1 MEIIT
6 SRKGN
11 VQRNGERID
20 TLTEPLGLNPMRK
33 FWRRKITYVAAEY
46 RLRRGHGAPGRN
58 GGTLSSERHF
68 MCKRSDN
75 PNLKAMLRIGSAR
88 VLYRS
93 KDEETATRAMFSHW
107 AGYQLNGPDGHAKL
121 LKLLAPTGET
131 ELLVDVTPQQIR
143 EAVGFHGPGNRQ
155 LFDVLTDWVYD
166 KLRTNSRA
174 DTLIV
179 ITAALA
185 GGLTSAS
192 SGAEAQSIVDRAVE
206 VQLIV
211 QEAMARG
218 YPPLWAAKMARNKM
232 GIQLSEPVVAELA
245 RRMKTGTAAVS
256 CDA

>member
-1 MEIIT
+1 MERVT
-6 SRKGN
+6 SREGN

-20 TLTEPLGLNPMRK
+20 TLTEPLGLNLMRK
-33 FWRRKITYVAAEY
+33 FWRRKLTYVAAEY
-46 RLRRGHGAPGRN
+46 RLRRGRGAPGRN
-58 GGTLSSERHF
+58 GGTLSGERYF

-75 PNLKAMLRIGSAR
+75 PTLKAKLRTGSAR

-93 KDEETATRAMFSHW
+93 EDEETATRAMFSHS
-107 AGYQLNGPDGHAKL
+107 AGYLLNGPDGHAQL
-121 LKLLAPTGET
+121 LKLLVPTGET
-131 ELLVDVTPQQIR
+131 ELVVDVTPQQIR
-143 EAVGFHGPGNRQ
+143 EAVATHGIGNSQ
-155 LFDVLTDWVYD
+155 LFDVLTCWVYD

-179 ITAALA
+179 IAASLA

-192 SGAEAQSIVDRAVE
+192 SGAEAQDIVDRAVE

-218 YPPLWAAKMARNKM
+218 YPALWAAKLARNKT
-232 GIQLSEPVVAELA
+232 GIQLSEPFVAELA